1 MGMNT
6 ARTTPPGTV
15 EAADTIGTP
24 FEEAVNAF
32 DARWDLIAP
41 RDDIELWGP
50 AGPGAASIG
59 IALRWATEES
69 VVDIAVD
76 GGRVRFSTAA
86 TQAPL
91 DLAAV
96 SRVLQLPAFEV
107 RHVLQAA
114 VEALHYAR
122 EAYRLVDELDHA
134 MAAVDFRERDLDR
147 AAHGEGHDATWLKDP
162 QAQHAR
168 TVELEAQRDRFAAK
182 HGLGGLTASGLD
194 DDYGLAQ
201 DVMLLTDE
209 REELAAGGLTGWLD
223 LTGPP
228 IRSIHGL
235 LRPVTTLYR
244 IAAGAVTYLR
254 HTRQVAQALEI
265 ARERRRIAGG
275 LYVAYESLADAE
287 ELQSARDQVTSL
299 RDEVAANLRSASTPS
314 ERPPV
319 PTPYTARPALA
330 GPHTLEA
337 PTALD
342 QTSPVRP
349 RPEPGSPRL

>member
-1 MGMNT
+1 MAMDT
-6 ARTTPPGTV
+6 PRTTQPGTV

-24 FEEAVNAF
+24 FEEAVSAF

-59 IALRWATEES
+59 IALRWATQES

-76 GGRVRFSTAA
+76 GDRVRFSTA

-107 RHVLQAA
+107 RHVVQAA
-114 VEALHYAR
+114 VEALHYGR

-134 MAAVDFRERDLDR
+134 MAAVDFREQELDR
-147 AAHGEGHDATWLKDP
+147 AAHAGGHDAAWLKDP

-182 HGLGGLTASGLD
+182 HGLSGLTASGLD

-201 DVMLLTDE
+201 DIMLLTDE
-209 REELAAGGLTGWLD
+209 RDELAARGLTGWLD

-228 IRSIHGL
+228 VRPIHGV

-244 IAAGAVTYLR
+244 IAAGVVTYLR

-287 ELQSARDQVTSL
+287 ELQSARDLVTSL

-314 ERPPV
+314 EQPPV

-330 GPHTLEA
+330 GPHTLEE
-337 PTALD
+337 PTAPD
-342 QTSPVRP
+342 QPSPVRQ
-349 RPEPGSPRL
+349 RPEPGPPCL

>member
-1 MGMNT
+1 MAMDTPRVT
-6 ARTTPPGTV
+6 APVAV

-24 FEEAVNAF
+24 FEEAVSAF

-69 VVDIAVD
+69 VVDVAVD
-76 GGRVRFSTAA
+76 GGRVRLSAA
-86 TQAPL
+86 TTQAPL
-91 DLAAV
+91 DLAAAA
-96 SRVLQLPAFEV
+96 RALQLPAFEV

-134 MAAVDFRERDLDR
+134 MAAVDFRERERDR
-147 AAHGEGHDATWLKDP
+147 AARTGGYDAAWLKDP

-209 REELAAGGLTGWLD
+209 RDELAVGGLTGWLD

-228 IRSIHGL
+228 VRPIHGL

-244 IAAGAVTYLR
+244 IAAGVVTYVR

-275 LYVAYESLADAE
+275 FYVAYESLADAE
-287 ELQSARDQVTSL
+287 ELQSARDLVASL

-330 GPHTLEA
+330 GQHTLEA
-337 PTALD
+337 PTAPE
-342 QTSPVRP
+342 QPSPVR
-349 RPEPGSPRL
+349 RGPEPGPPRL

>member
-1 MGMNT
+1 MDT
-6 ARTTPPGTV
+6 PRTTPPGTV

-59 IALRWATEES
+59 IALRWAKEES

-76 GGRVRFSTAA
+76 GGRVRFSAAA

-107 RHVLQAA
+107 RHVLHAA

-134 MAAVDFRERDLDR
+134 MAAVEFRERELDR
-147 AAHGEGHDATWLKDP
+147 AAHAGGHDAAWLKDP

-168 TVELEAQRDRFAAK
+168 TVELEAQRDRFAAE

-201 DVMLLTDE
+201 DIMLLTDE
-209 REELAAGGLTGWLD
+209 RDELAAGGLTGWLD
-223 LTGPP
+223 LT
-228 IRSIHGL
+228 
-235 LRPVTTLYR
+235 PVTTLYR
-244 IAAGAVTYLR
+244 IAAGVVTYLR
-254 HTRQVAQALEI
+254 HTRQVGQALEV

-275 LYVAYESLADAE
+275 LYVACESLADAE
-287 ELQSARDQVTSL
+287 ELQSARDLVTSL

-319 PTPYTARPALA
+319 PTPYMAQPAPA
-330 GPHTLEA
+330 APRTLEE
-337 PTALD
+337 PTAPD
-342 QTSPVRP
+342 QPSPGRP
-349 RPEPGSPRL
+349 RPVPGSPRL